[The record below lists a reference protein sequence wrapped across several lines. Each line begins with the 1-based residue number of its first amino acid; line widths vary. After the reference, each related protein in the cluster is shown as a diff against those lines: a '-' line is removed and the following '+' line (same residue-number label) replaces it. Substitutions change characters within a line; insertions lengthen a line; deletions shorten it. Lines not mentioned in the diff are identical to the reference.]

1 MMSKFSK
8 LVLSSHI
15 AAADWPT
22 PDSYSKC
29 LQEADGF
36 LQGVYGYVDVA
47 RRQRGEEIPRLMPGF
62 TVGSHCGG
70 NWQNNGIGNRDT
82 AAFVDPDEEP
92 APNPNARLDTDLLIR
107 LDDLKKIIVS
117 SIRRLDDQLII
128 HDKIVSPQRHEII
141 SSGVCSGAA
150 RVLEDFKPWI
160 TIVESI
166 NLSAFGAKNPNPT
179 TNLHNPQLV
188 DFSGQKQ
195 RLYDLISDLMMTC
208 QAVAAPLGDEWAEV
222 RADPLEDRLKDVRIA
237 SKQLETCTSQLIL
250 SLQLLLEIMPRE
262 DEILREEIRR
272 AEGGPVRYHQ
282 RPRNG
287 PGDGHLFADGVDDLP
302 EPYRKG
308 ESSKLKKF
316 FGELPVNTIPT
327 PPREPDETPSYL
339 RLDHENELSF
349 DEKSTPP
356 ILRGGTL
363 PALVE
368 QLTRHDKLDSTFNN
382 TFLLTYRSF
391 TSASEL
397 FDMLVGRFTIQPPSG
412 LANMDLQMWVE
423 RKQKLI
429 RLRVVNILKSW
440 FDNYW
445 MEPQDEN
452 SKRLIRR
459 VFAFAKDSVATANT
473 PGAQP
478 LMAVLE
484 QRLLGQE
491 TNAKRLVK
499 TSNTTIPPPILPK
512 NMKKL
517 KFLDID
523 VTEFAR
529 QLTII
534 ESRLYGKIKP
544 SECLNKTWQK
554 KVDDSSEVA
563 VNVKSLIL
571 HSNQLTN
578 WVAHLILT
586 QSDVKKRVA
595 VIKHFVSIADVCLF
609 CPRHITV

>member
-22 PDSYSKC
+22 PDSYAKC

-62 TVGSHCGG
+62 TMGSYVGG

-82 AAFVDPDEEP
+82 AAFVDSDDEP
-92 APNPNARLDTDLLIR
+92 APYPSARLDTDLLIR
-107 LDDLKKIIVS
+107 LDDLKRIIVS

-128 HDKIVSPQRHEII
+128 HDKLVSPQRHEII
-141 SSGVCSGAA
+141 SNGVCSGAA

-160 TIVESI
+160 AIIESI
-166 NLSAFGAKNPNPT
+166 NLSGLGAKNPNPT
-179 TNLHNPQLV
+179 MSLHNPQLV

-208 QAVAAPLGDEWAEV
+208 QAVAAPLGDEWAEI

-272 AEGGPVRYHQ
+272 AEGGPVRPHQ
-282 RPRNG
+282 RPRTG
-287 PGDGHLFADGVDDLP
+287 LGDGHLFADGVDDLS

-308 ESSKLKKF
+308 ESSKVKKF
-316 FGELPVNTIPT
+316 FGEVPVNTIPT
-327 PPREPDETPSYL
+327 ALREPDETPSFL
-339 RLDHENELSF
+339 RLDHETELAF

-356 ILRGGTL
+356 QLRGGTL
-363 PALVE
+363 TALVE

-397 FDMLVGRFTIQPPSG
+397 FDLLVGRFTIQPPSG
-412 LANMDLQMWVE
+412 LANMDLQLWVE
-423 RKQKLI
+423 RKQKII
-429 RLRVVNILKSW
+429 RFRVVNILKSW

-452 SKRLIRR
+452 SKQMIRR
-459 VFAFAKDSVATANT
+459 VFAFAKDSVATTNT

-484 QRLLGQE
+484 QRMLGHE
-491 TNAKRLVK
+491 TNAKRLVL
-499 TSNTTIPPPILPK
+499 TLNTTTPAPILPK

-554 KVDDSSEVA
+554 KADDSTEVA

-595 VIKHFVSIADVCLF
+595 VIKHFVSIADVRVVLF
-609 CPRHITV
+609 